1 MATSMEN
8 TVNNL
13 IYYGNQLEQ
22 TGLTLGTGG
31 NLSYFDRE
39 KGEMY
44 ITPSGVPFGDITPEA
59 IVVLDTEGNKV
70 RGELKPS
77 SEWAMHLIY
86 YKKRR
91 DIDAVIHAHTT
102 YATVFAVLHEDL
114 PASHYML
121 AVAGKNVRC
130 AEYASYGTPELAEN
144 AFKAMEGRKAALL
157 ANHGIIA
164 GGENLGEAFNI
175 VREVEYCARIHIM
188 ARLLGEPVLIPDEEM
203 ENMLRRFKSYGQ
215 GKAQK

>member
-188 ARLLGEPVLIPDEEM
+188 ARLLGEPVLIPDEGM
-203 ENMLRRFKSYGQ
+203 EKMLRRFKSYGQ